1 MALFTEENIISLLY
15 SYNSWWRTGVV
26 QKEFDK
32 KMKRI
37 AYYEANKIFNNYNI
51 RRTVLLSGA
60 RRTGKTTIIYQTI
73 SKLMNDGVSPKNSCR

>member
-51 RRTVLLSGA
+51 
-60 RRTGKTTIIYQTI
+60 
-73 SKLMNDGVSPKNSCR
+73 